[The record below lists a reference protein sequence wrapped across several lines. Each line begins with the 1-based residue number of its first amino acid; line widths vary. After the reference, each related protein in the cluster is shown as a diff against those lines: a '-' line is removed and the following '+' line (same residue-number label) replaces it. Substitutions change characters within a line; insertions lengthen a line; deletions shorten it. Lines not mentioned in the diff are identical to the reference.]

1 MCSYDPQSYTGGTY
15 IRIDSIDSVSASI
28 ASEYII
34 SQYAYA
40 TGGASEAKQ
49 VKGDNLDKMRYPGPR
64 GWRLAVRLTTPPRQK
79 KKKYCYETS
88 KRKPRSTQGCIADDN
103 KHGGWGES
111 NDINKIL
118 H

>member
-1 MCSYDPQSYTGGTY
+1 MVGPVMCSYDPQSYTGGTY

-28 ASEYII
+28 ASEYVT

-79 KKKYCYETS
+79 KKNTVT
-88 KRKPRSTQGCIADDN
+88 KPQRES
-103 KHGGWGES
+103 HGPPRAV
-111 NDINKIL
+111 
-118 H
+118 